1 MSFKSIEGGVM
12 SNVVD
17 INRLR
22 LNAILKKIKKQEDL
36 IKKARRSPL
45 ISLAELAIYMSELR
59 IEAYKQEIQKIHE
72 AAFGK
77 EFMQSKDKGRLKE
90 YYE

>member
-1 MSFKSIEGGVM
+1 M
-12 SNVVD
+12 SNVVN

-22 LNAILKKIKKQEDL
+22 VGALLKKIQRQKDL
-36 IKKARRSPL
+36 IEKAHRSPL
-45 ISLAELAIYMSELR
+45 HGLADICIELCENKIVQ
-59 IEAYKQEIQKIHE
+59 YKEEIQEIHE

-77 EFMQSKDKGRLKE
+77 KFMKSKNKGRIEE

>member
-1 MSFKSIEGGVM
+1 M

-17 INRLR
+17 INKVKLD
-22 LNAILKKIKKQEDL
+22 NILKKIKRQEDL
-36 IKKARRSPL
+36 IEEAKRSPL
-45 ISLAELAIYMSELR
+45 VSLAELAIQLAELR
-59 IEAYKQEIQKIHE
+59 IEAHKQKIQEIHE

-77 EFMQSKDKGRLKE
+77 EFMKSKNKGRIEE

>member
-1 MSFKSIEGGVM
+1 M

-17 INRLR
+17 INKAR
-22 LNAILKKIKKQEDL
+22 LNRILKKIKRQEDL
-36 IKKARRSPL
+36 IAKAQQSPL
-45 ISLAELAIYMSELR
+45 ISLAELAIHMSELR
-59 IEAYKQEIQKIHE
+59 IEAYKQEIQRIHE

-77 EFMQSKDKGRLKE
+77 KFMKSKNKGRIEE

>member
-1 MSFKSIEGGVM
+1 MN
-12 SNVVD
+12 NVID

-22 LNAILKKIKKQEDL
+22 IDALLKQIKKQEDL
-36 IKKARRSPL
+36 IEKAHRSPL
-45 ISLAELAIYMSELR
+45 ISLAELAIYMFELR
-59 IEAYKQEIQKIHE
+59 IKAYKQEIQEIHE

-77 EFMQSKDKGRLKE
+77 KFMKSKNKGRIEE

>member
-1 MSFKSIEGGVM
+1 M
-12 SNVVD
+12 SNVVN

-22 LNAILKKIKKQEDL
+22 VDALLKKIKVQEDL
-36 IKKARRSPL
+36 IEKAHRSPL
-45 ISLAELAIYMSELR
+45 YSLAELAIYMFELR
-59 IEAYKQEIQKIHE
+59 IKAYKQEIQEIHE

-77 EFMQSKDKGRLKE
+77 KFMKSKNKGRVEE

>member
-1 MSFKSIEGGVM
+1 M
-12 SNVVD
+12 SNVVN

-22 LNAILKKIKKQEDL
+22 VNAILKEIKKQEDF
-36 IKKARRSPL
+36 IEKAHRSPL

-59 IEAYKQEIQKIHE
+59 IKAYKQEIQKINE

-77 EFMQSKDKGRLKE
+77 EFMKSKDKGRLKE
-90 YYE
+90 YHE

>member
-1 MSFKSIEGGVM
+1 M

-17 INRLR
+17 INKVKLD
-22 LNAILKKIKKQEDL
+22 NILKKIKRQEDL
-36 IKKARRSPL
+36 IEKAKRSPL
-45 ISLAELAIYMSELR
+45 VSLAELAIQMYELR
-59 IEAYKQEIQKIHE
+59 IEAYKQRIQEINE

-77 EFMQSKDKGRLKE
+77 KFMQSKNKGRIEE